1 MLLIENQYAVT
12 QVEVALGVVKATMN
26 KTQFQR
32 DTEEE

>member
-12 QVEVALGVVKATMN
+12 QVEVALVVKATMN

-32 DTEEE
+32 DTEEK